1 MTLVCGCRS
10 VFIMHY
16 SHRTRELR
24 VLFFF
29 FWIFRT
35 HCRTPPAI
43 YVIFILLKN
52 KNIYLGARLCTPL
65 PFLFGQLSY
74 RFLPDNSAVV
84 TRASNVLTLAQ
95 WNLAKFQSKGPV
107 GTGLCL
113 KVTLQCRT
121 RQSLVNTS
129 QTWYQSCCNFAYG
142 LTLQG

>member
-1 MTLVCGCRS
+1 MHVYVLSYRS
-10 VFIMHY
+10 DLDNSAKI
-16 SHRTRELR
+16 
-24 VLFFF
+24 
-29 FWIFRT
+29 
-35 HCRTPPAI
+35 
-43 YVIFILLKN
+43 
-52 KNIYLGARLCTPL
+52 
-65 PFLFGQLSY
+65 LSY

-95 WNLAKFQSKGPV
+95 WNSAKFQSEGPV

-142 LTLQG
+142 LTL